1 MLYNDR
7 LIEPCSVF
15 LSKFMYNPLHEVS
28 VYEECFMRSNIT
40 RSSYQSAVSTHIVL
54 RNTYFLLSLTLL
66 FSALTAIIALK
77 TAAPPLNVFIQ
88 IIGMFG
94 LLFLTMYLRDSAW
107 GLVSIFAFT
116 GFMGYTLGPVLNM
129 YLTEFTNG
137 SQLIITALGAT
148 GIIFVA
154 LSGYVLTTKKDFS
167 FMGGFLF
174 VALLGGILVS
184 VLGMLFQLP
193 MMQIVLSGVFVLIFS
208 GYILFN
214 TSQIL
219 HGGETNYIMA
229 TISLYLDILNL
240 FLSLLR
246 ILSYFAGNNRQ

>member
-1 MLYNDR
+1 MPFNFNMR
-7 LIEPCSVF
+7 AGGG
-15 LSKFMYNPLHEVS
+15 NAVS
-28 VYEECFMRSNIT
+28 RS
-40 RSSYQSAVSTHIVL
+40 SSYQSALSTHSVL

-66 FSALTAIIALK
+66 FSALMAVVSLK
-77 TAAPPLNVFIQ
+77 TGAPPLNFLIQ

-94 LLFLTMYLRDSAW
+94 LLFLTMYLRNSVW
-107 GLVSIFAFT
+107 GIVSIFAFT
-116 GFMGYTLGPVLNM
+116 GFTGYTLGPVLNA
-129 YLTEFTNG
+129 YLTQFTNG
-137 SQLIITALGAT
+137 SQLIFTSLGAT
-148 GIIFVA
+148 GLIFVA

-174 VALLGGILVS
+174 VALLGAFLVS
-184 VLGMLFQLP
+184 ILGMLFQLP
-193 MMQIVLSGVFVLIFS
+193 MMQIVVSGAFVVIFS

-246 ILSYFAGNNRQ
+246 ILSYFAGGNRQ

>member
-1 MLYNDR
+1 MRFD
-7 LIEPCSVF
+7 
-15 LSKFMYNPLHEVS
+15 
-28 VYEECFMRSNIT
+28 MRSGGGVA
-40 RSSYQSAVSTHIVL
+40 RSTYQSALSTHTVL

-66 FSALTAIIALK
+66 FSALTAGIAMK
-77 TAAPPLNVFIQ
+77 TNALPLNIFIQ
-88 IIGMFG
+88 MIGMFG
-94 LLFLTMYLRDSAW
+94 LLFLTMYLRDSVW

-116 GFMGYTLGPVLNM
+116 GFTGYTLGPVMNM
-129 YLTEFTNG
+129 YLKEFTNG
-137 SQLIITALGAT
+137 SQLIMTALGAT
-148 GIIFVA
+148 GVIFIA

-174 VALLGGILVS
+174 VALLGAFLVS
-184 VLGMLFQLP
+184 VVGMLFQLP
-193 MMQIVLSGVFVLIFS
+193 MTQIVVSGAFVVIFS

-229 TISLYLDILNL
+229 TITLYLDILNL